1 MSRAQGPFTF
11 SVACQFETLSVRVA
25 ETVSSVTIMQPIT
38 GKYALQMMVR
48 TVLDSLGRYLNK
60 CKIGLL
66 KAVITITQE
75 GPVYPDPTTATST
88 SRTIGR

>member
-1 MSRAQGPFTF
+1 
-11 SVACQFETLSVRVA
+11 
-25 ETVSSVTIMQPIT
+25 
-38 GKYALQMMVR
+38 MMVR